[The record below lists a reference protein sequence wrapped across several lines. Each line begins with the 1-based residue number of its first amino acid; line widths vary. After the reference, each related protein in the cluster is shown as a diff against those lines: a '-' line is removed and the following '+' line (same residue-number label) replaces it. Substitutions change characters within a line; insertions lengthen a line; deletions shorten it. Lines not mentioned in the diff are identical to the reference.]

1 MHYGSPHMAL
11 WINCSWCFFNL
22 ALVGPIV
29 GQLLGKG
36 VIEKWGT
43 KVKNTEGI
51 SSFNKVWIKYLL

>member
-1 MHYGSPHMAL
+1 
-11 WINCSWCFFNL
+11 L

-51 SSFNKVWIKYLL
+51 SSFNKI